1 MLKRWGETLERR
13 VKSLRKRHNTGISS
27 SPPPTAS
34 SPTSEQKEEEEEEEK
49 KGTTSAEYDE
59 EIEIEKVVKEHSLKP
74 KEVQRLREIL
84 QILHQD
90 KTQAHDAETVLKSLR
105 CDNNPYDTLP
115 FICQRFLRG
124 RKFNVQK
131 ALKTMHEDVQWR
143 EEENIK
149 ELMHGGLEVRK
160 ILGCDPAVVFNRHP
174 VVVCGHDREGRVVVY
189 VVFLYVCP
197 QRITDT
203 SNNKQTDTN
212 TWVKRPNSM
221 RSCKSVLSIRC

>member
-1 MLKRWGETLERR
+1 MKRWGETLERR
-13 VKSLRKRHNTGISS
+13 VKTLRRERHNTGISS

-34 SPTSEQKEEEEEEEK
+34 SPTSEQKEEEEEEEEK

-59 EIEIEKVVKEHSLKP
+59 ETEIEKVVKKHSLKP

-189 VVFLYVCP
+189 VVFLSVCP
-197 QRITDT
+197 QRITDP
-203 SNNKQTDTN
+203 NKRTGTN
-212 TWVKRPNSM
+212 TWVKRRNSM
-221 RSCKSVLSIRC
+221 RSCKSVPSIRF

>member
-1 MLKRWGETLERR
+1 MKRWGETLERR
-13 VKSLRKRHNTGISS
+13 VKSLRETQRDNDRNTC
-27 SPPPTAS
+27 SPPPTVS
-34 SPTSEQKEEEEEEEK
+34 SPTSEQKEEEDEDDEK

-59 EIEIEKVVKEHSLKP
+59 EMEIEKVVKKHSLKP

-84 QILHQD
+84 HILHQD
-90 KTQAHDAETVLKSLR
+90 KSQAHNAETVMKSLR

-131 ALKTMHEDVQWR
+131 ALKTMHEDIQWR

-189 VVFLYVCP
+189 VTFFFVSVHTTTTTEQLNH
-197 QRITDT
+197 R
-203 SNNKQTDTN
+203 KQ
-212 TWVKRPNSM
+212 
-221 RSCKSVLSIRC
+221 IQIHG

>member
-1 MLKRWGETLERR
+1 MKRWGETLERR
-13 VKSLRKRHNTGISS
+13 VKSLRRERHNTGISS

-34 SPTSEQKEEEEEEEK
+34 SPTSEQKEEDEEEEEK

-59 EIEIEKVVKEHSLKP
+59 ETEIEKVVKKHSLKP

-84 QILHQD
+84 QIFHQD
-90 KTQAHDAETVLKSLR
+90 TTQAHDAETVVKSLR

-189 VVFLYVCP
+189 VAFFFCP
-197 QRITDT
+197 QRITKILT
-203 SNNKQTDTN
+203 STNKQ
-212 TWVKRPNSM
+212 
-221 RSCKSVLSIRC
+221 IQIHG

>member
-13 VKSLRKRHNTGISS
+13 VKTLRRERHNTGISS

-34 SPTSEQKEEEEEEEK
+34 SPTSEQKEEEDEEEEEK

-59 EIEIEKVVKEHSLKP
+59 ETEIEKVVKKHSLKP

-115 FICQRFLRG
+115 FICQRFFEDASSMYESLENDARG
-124 RKFNVQK
+124 CTV
-131 ALKTMHEDVQWR
+131 A
-143 EEENIK
+143 
-149 ELMHGGLEVRK
+149 
-160 ILGCDPAVVFNRHP
+160 
-174 VVVCGHDREGRVVVY
+174 
-189 VVFLYVCP
+189 
-197 QRITDT
+197 
-203 SNNKQTDTN
+203 
-212 TWVKRPNSM
+212 
-221 RSCKSVLSIRC
+221 